1 MASLWKTES
10 WAERLAELEARSG
23 DLKEAPLRRDVRSL
37 GMLLGEVLREQAGN
51 AVFEAVEALRQS
63 AIRRRESL
71 ASGSV
76 QEADVLLRSAVERV
90 KALSVEQAYQLSR
103 AFAFYFE
110 LINLAETNHR
120 KRRRLSAQIREGK
133 STQGSSLEGT
143 SLSGAALGGSGALRG
158 TLRGTL
164 CAMRKV
170 GISAEE
176 ALDWLRKIYIVPV
189 FTAHPTEVARR
200 SVLTKRRRIGEFL
213 EELDRIP
220 VPDEELA
227 RLEDELV
234 AEITALWQTDEVRSS
249 RPKVSDEVKM
259 GLDYYDVSLFETL
272 PGLYEEI
279 AGALKAE
286 YELDLDVSELPIVLG
301 FGSWIGGD
309 RDGNPFVT
317 SEVTR
322 AAIAEA
328 RGRLLKYYDGRLL
341 SLISLLTTSA
351 QQLPVSAELTERL
364 HSYLSRLQSGPENL
378 FAYQFQFEM
387 YRRFLVCIRARLLR
401 TAGTVAG
408 EGGSMDA
415 LLKALPAYC
424 SAKEFQGDLEILRRS
439 LAENKGL
446 RLARELVDPVL
457 LLVRTFGL
465 HLQTLDVRQH
475 VKFHNKA
482 LEETSAWCADNAT
495 KVPAELSPESRNVI
509 DAFRTIAEV
518 KASCS
523 PETIRQYV
531 ISGAATAEDV
541 LGVLW
546 LARLGGVN
554 VAGKGDD
561 PGLMP
566 VPLFE
571 WVGDLRT
578 ASEVC
583 RGLWT
588 NPEYRALLKSW
599 GDVQEIMLGYS
610 DSNKDGGMITSM
622 WEIFRAHRALHQV
635 AHECGIKLRLFH
647 GRGGTVGR
655 GGGPT
660 HRSIYAQPMNS
671 FDGQIRITEQ
681 GEVLNW
687 KYSDVVLAERNLE
700 LMIAACLDAL
710 ARPNARDP
718 HGHQTGVLLPE
729 WEAALDEL
737 SDTSFQFYRAN
748 IIDDPE
754 VLQYYELATPVA
766 ELENAKIGS
775 RPSRRGGRMSF
786 DSLRAIPWVFG
797 WTQSRLL
804 TPGWFGVGYALEEY
818 AKKPGGVDLLR
829 AMMREFPLFID
840 LIRNVEMALAKAD
853 LGIAEIYSSLVP
865 DEGMRK
871 RVFAKLKDE
880 MQRSLRAVLEVTE
893 QKALLEQNPVLARS
907 IRLRNPY
914 VDPMSLI
921 QVELLRRKRAG
932 EDTPE
937 VNRAIAAT
945 INGISAGLRNTG

>member
-71 ASGSV
+71 ASGSA

-143 SLSGAALGGSGALRG
+143 SLSGAALGGTGALRG

-286 YELDLDVSELPIVLG
+286 YGLELDVSQLPIVLG

-364 HSYLSRLQSGPENL
+364 NSYLSRLQSGPENL

-424 SAKEFQGDLEILRRS
+424 SAKEFQSDLEILRRS
-439 LAENKGL
+439 LADNKGL

-475 VKFHNKA
+475 VKQHNKA
-482 LEETSAWCADNAT
+482 LEETSAWCADNAA

-700 LMIAACLDAL
+700 LMIAASLDAL

-748 IIDDPE
+748 IIHDPE

-853 LGIAEIYSSLVP
+853 LGIAEIYSTLVP